1 MLMVNAYLVSFII
14 QSEHSMAEV
23 ESSLKSSITDDGDV
37 VLVNPTL
44 YKVEEIPNLST
55 PIHLYSSFVP
65 DPSQPRGG
73 K

>member
-1 MLMVNAYLVSFII
+1 MT
-14 QSEHSMAEV
+14 EV